1 MCGVRLAGTLAA
13 AAMVLTLPV
22 RPAAAVS
29 VPAAGEILQR
39 MLTTIAAMPE
49 VVSADAEL
57 RLRIVK
63 SLTAPPDCVFRG
75 TVRVTGGHPKV
86 RIGGHT
92 YGLLCWAVDRYVIG
106 RQFEG
111 SEPLERFL
119 ARFTFEVLG
128 EKLVGNGR
136 YYLLQGRARESG
148 SDPGAMIGWIDFDRG
163 LLVDDTVTYSWGR
176 IDTVQSYTQ
185 MGRMWMPTYQILHA
199 PRFDASMEIVYS
211 NFQFGSR

>member
-63 SLTAPPDCVFRG
+63 SLTAPPDCVFQG